1 MVKFPFFYDEC
12 FNDEGFRGSNL
23 IEKGT
28 TGAGSSFDSYV
39 GVFWGNSEKNI
50 PQVIELIQ
58 GVHKTHATNGQS
70 EIKSSRIGQKKYVH
84 GLASFSSKDIEFYSD
99 VFRCVLEPKHKPRLH
114 IVVPSKMEIFWK
126 SVFPPGVI
134 SSDMYEG
141 FIYSLTKISYNYK
154 LQEVF
159 SYIESAAKKDHPC
172 TGEKLTEFLSA
183 DLKEISHYV
192 KNAPRKEQEVIVIQ
206 TLCELLPMYKG
217 YVRCIEKSTMP
228 YIIPFDGLM
237 LFLREISVN
246 SKRAVLYI
254 DRYDKTVLTAQKY
267 GFGDIHAVDS
277 KQCSGIWLSDWL
289 AGFIGRMMRAVNN
302 DEGVFDITLSELRE
316 NRENCDIDSLRI
328 LSPSWFEFGHRV
340 EVFNLYRQ
348 AANTYLQPHY
358 WTFLHTAYCDHIVQ
372 FTSLLM
378 YFLRYES
385 YDDYKKVG
393 PKSHAQ
399 MFNELLIMRLKK
411 AMPCPSHRAAPK
423 M

>member
-1 MVKFPFFYDEC
+1 MVKFPFFFDEC
-12 FNDEGFRGSNL
+12 FNDEGFRGSTL
-23 IEKGT
+23 IEKGSV
-28 TGAGSSFDSYV
+28 GVGGSFDSYV
-39 GVFWGNSEKNI
+39 GVFWGNSEKKI

-58 GVHKTHATNGQS
+58 SVHDKNATEGQG
-70 EIKSSRIGQKKYVH
+70 EIKSNRVGQKKYLH
-84 GLASFSSKDIEFYSD
+84 GLASFSSKDIEFYND
-99 VFRCVLEPKHKPRLH
+99 VFRCVLEPNHKPRLH
-114 IVVPSKMEIFWK
+114 IVAPSKMEIFWK
-126 SVFPPGVI
+126 RVFPPGVI
-134 SSDMYEG
+134 PSDRYEG
-141 FIYSLTKISYNYK
+141 FIYSLTKISYSYE

-159 SYIESAAKKDHPC
+159 SYIESAAKNGISC
-172 TGEKLTEFLSA
+172 AGEKLIEILSA

-192 KNAPRKEQEVIVIQ
+192 GNAPRKAQEVGAIQ
-206 TLCELLPMYKG
+206 TLCRILPMYKG
-217 YVRCIEKSTMP
+217 RVRCIEKSTMP

-237 LFLREISVN
+237 LFLQEISVN
-246 SKRAVLYI
+246 PKRAVLYI
-254 DRYDKTVLTAQKY
+254 DRYEKTVSTAQKY
-267 GFGDIHAVDS
+267 SFGEVYPVDS
-277 KQCSGIWLSDWL
+277 TQCNGIWLSDWL
-289 AGFIGRMMRAVNN
+289 AGFIGRMMRAMNN
-302 DEGVFDITLSELRE
+302 DEGFSDITLSKLRE
-316 NRENCDIDSLRI
+316 SCEDCDIESLRI

-358 WTFLHTAYCDHIVQ
+358 WTFLNTAYCDHIVQ

-411 AMPCPSHRAAPK
+411 AMPCPSHIAAPK